1 MGHPLVSVPNT
12 HPCRV
17 GGYRKTRARTNERCD
32 SPTIHRARVVVV
44 VVVVVER
51 VRVRASPSVA
61 RECGAARLTSGKP
74 AQRTKYLRVTFI
86 SL

>member
-1 MGHPLVSVPNT
+1 V
-12 HPCRV
+12 
-17 GGYRKTRARTNERCD
+17 RTNERCD

-61 RECGAARLTSGKP
+61 RERGAARSSNRRDVRNIFG
-74 AQRTKYLRVTFI
+74 
-86 SL
+86 